1 MCERERAMKLLVP
14 SSGSRRWAVL
24 TASFALAAFMSVA
37 CTTTKI
43 VADSQST
50 ADAGTPP
57 ETDDEQDASTEPAG
71 PMTLTSSAFEDGDE
85 LPPVHSC
92 EGEGGKREVSPP
104 LSWTPGPEGTQSYAI
119 VFNDAT
125 TDFLHSAI
133 YDIPADVTSLPE
145 GLAAKFELSKPAGAK
160 QSLSYKGTPGY
171 AGPCPQSPHEYE
183 FVLYALKVPALE
195 GLTEDSKVAAAEKA
209 IQKQELAT
217 AKLTLKF
224 TPKK

>member
-1 MCERERAMKLLVP
+1 MNLLV
-14 SSGSRRWAVL
+14 SSSSPGSRRWAVL
-24 TASFALAAFMSVA
+24 AAAFALAASTSLA
-37 CTTTKI
+37 CTTTK
-43 VADSQST
+43 VVSNSEPT
-50 ADAGTPP
+50 ADAGTSP
-57 ETDDEQDASTEPAG
+57 EGEEEQEDAGAVAAG
-71 PMTLTSSAFEDGDE
+71 PMTLPSSAFEDGAE
-85 LPPVHSC
+85 LPPIHSC

-145 GLAAKFELSKPAGAK
+145 GLAAKYELSKPAGAK

-195 GLTEDSKVAAAEKA
+195 GLTKDSKVAAAEKA
-209 IQKQELAT
+209 IQKEQLAT
-217 AKLTLKF
+217 SKLTLKF
-224 TPKK
+224 TPKE

>member
-1 MCERERAMKLLVP
+1 MRLALATTL
-14 SSGSRRWAVL
+14 AL
-24 TASFALAAFMSVA
+24 TLGAAALAACSS
-37 CTTTKI
+37 TTT
-43 VADSQST
+43 VVPSGAPA
-50 ADAGTPP
+50 ADAGSSSGG
-57 ETDDEQDASTEPAG
+57 EGEGEEDAGGTAPAG
-71 PMTLTSSAFEDGDE
+71 PMTLTSTAFDDGDE

-92 EGEGGKREVSPP
+92 QGEGGKKEVSPA
-104 LSWTPGPEGTQSYAI
+104 LSWTPGPEGTLSYAI

-145 GLAAKFELSKPAGAK
+145 GLAAKYALSTPAGAK

-171 AGPCPQSPHEYE
+171 AGPCPKEAHEYE
-183 FVLYALKVPALE
+183 FVLYALDVETLG

-209 IQKQELAT
+209 IQKQKLAT

-224 TPKK
+224 TPK

>member
-1 MCERERAMKLLVP
+1 MCQRERAMNVLF
-14 SSGSRRWAVL
+14 SRWA
-24 TASFALAAFMSVA
+24 TIFAASLALGA
-37 CTTTKI
+37 CTTTT
-43 VADSQST
+43 VVPSSST
-50 ADAGTPP
+50 AADAGATGEGEEDDTTP
-57 ETDDEQDASTEPAG
+57 EPAG
-71 PMTLTSSAFEDGDE
+71 PMTLTSGAFEDGDE

-92 EGEGGKREVSPP
+92 EGEGGKKEVSPP

-119 VFNDAT
+119 VFVDAT

-145 GLAAKFELSKPAGAK
+145 GLAAKYELSKPAGAK

-183 FVLYALKVPALE
+183 FVLYALKVPTLD

-209 IQKQELAT
+209 IKKEKLAT

>member
-1 MCERERAMKLLVP
+1 MILPR
-14 SSGSRRWAVL
+14 SRHWAVL
-24 TASFALAAFMSVA
+24 ASLVLGASAVVA
-37 CTTTKI
+37 CSSTTT
-43 VADSQST
+43 VVPNGDPAGADGGSTTGEEEEADS
-50 ADAGTPP
+50 GT
-57 ETDDEQDASTEPAG
+57 SEPAG

-85 LPPVHSC
+85 LPPIHSC

-104 LSWTPGPEGTQSYAI
+104 LSWTPGPEGTLSYAI

-133 YDIPADVTSLPE
+133 YDIPADVTSLAE
-145 GLAAKFELSKPAGAK
+145 GLAAKHELSNPAGAK

-171 AGPCPQSPHEYE
+171 AGPCPQEAHEYE
-183 FVLYALKVPALE
+183 FVIYALKVANLE
-195 GLTEDSKVAAAEKA
+195 GLTKDSKVAAAEKA
-209 IQKQELAT
+209 IKKEQLAT

>member
-1 MCERERAMKLLVP
+1 VCERERAMNLLH
-14 SSGSRRWAVL
+14 SRWAVL
-24 TASFALAAFMSVA
+24 AASLALGA
-37 CTTTKI
+37 CTTT
-43 VADSQST
+43 T
-50 ADAGTPP
+50 AVPSSEPAA
-57 ETDDEQDASTEPAG
+57 DASTAGGEEEDDASPEPTG

-92 EGEGGKREVSPP
+92 EGEGGKKEVSPP

-119 VFNDAT
+119 VFVDAT

-133 YDIPADVTSLPE
+133 YDIPADVTSLAE
-145 GLAAKFELSKPAGAK
+145 GLAAKYELSKPAGAK

-183 FVLYALKVPALE
+183 FVLYALKVPTLD

-209 IQKQELAT
+209 IKKEQLAT
-217 AKLTLKF
+217 TKLTLKF